1 MAPVETKDTARQDWN
16 PFYSGRMAAPF
27 QYEVLDL
34 TDDEIRAEQE
44 VFGALTDSVRRLNEA
59 TLRTTVDHDTVEDV
73 RRRVDELTARLEA
86 STIPGSFGVSFTRG
100 GRVRGYGNAVV
111 GLRNPNAVPLKIVQD
126 RTAGRAS
133 AEFELN
139 ALHEGPPGQVHG
151 GVVALVLDQVFGE
164 AAAAGGSPGM
174 TGTLSLRYRLNTPLG
189 RCSAA
194 AWVDRRD
201 GVKTIVKGEMRRA
214 DGTVTVTAEG
224 IFILPK
230 WAREELAADGGA
242 PPQYE

>member
-1 MAPVETKDTARQDWN
+1 MPS
-16 PFYSGRMAAPF
+16 PFD
-27 QYEVLDL
+27 YEVLDL
-34 TDDEIRAEQE
+34 TDAQVDAEVE
-44 VFGALTDSVRRLNEA
+44 VFGALTDAVRRLNQA
-59 TLRTTVDHDTVEDV
+59 TLRTTVDHETVDDV
-73 RRRVDELTARLEA
+73 RRQVEELTARLEK
-86 STIPGSFGVSFTRG
+86 SMIPDNFGVSFTRG
-100 GRVRGYGNAVV
+100 GRIRGYGNAVV
-111 GLRNPNAVPLKIVQD
+111 GLRNPNAVPLTVVQD
-126 RTAGRAS
+126 RDNGGAS

-174 TGTLSLRYRLNTPLG
+174 TGTLSLRYVMNTPLG

-201 GVKTIVKGEMRRA
+201 GIKTVVKGELRRA

-224 IFILPK
+224 IFILPR
-230 WAREELAADGGA
+230 WAREQLAERGEA
-242 PPQYE
+242 PPQFE